1 MKNSLCSRKDRLVGA
16 LYGSFIGDALCL
28 ASHWIY
34 DPAEI
39 EARFGKITD
48 YADPSSNPYHFERK
62 RGEFTHYGD
71 QAFCLM
77 QSINHVE
84 GFSIETFR
92 AEWRAMW
99 PGYNGYIDGATKSTL
114 RNGHSDSHDLA
125 GASRIAPLV
134 VGLHDEDE
142 ESLLQAVTEQ
152 TAMTHAHPEVIDT
165 ARFFALLT
173 RRLIDGNSW
182 EESLEAAVEAPY
194 PSLVPARWIAAA
206 REEADK
212 DPAEALHR
220 LGRAC
225 SFEEGLPASLYF
237 LLRNVASFPTALEE
251 NAMAGGDSAARGLL
265 IGMVLGA
272 LHGVGHIPE
281 HWIQDLQAHP
291 LIASWL
297 EFRGLHPEV

>member
-1 MKNSLCSRKDRLVGA
+1 MKNDLCSRRDRLVGA

-28 ASHWIY
+28 APHWIY

-39 EARFGKITD
+39 EAKFGKITD
-48 YADPSSNPYHFERK
+48 YADPSVNPYHFERR

-71 QAFCLM
+71 QTFCLM
-77 QSINHVE
+77 QSINHAD
-84 GFSIETFR
+84 GFSIDTFR
-92 AEWRAMW
+92 AEWKAMW
-99 PGYNGYIDGATKSTL
+99 PGYTGYIDGATKSTL
-114 RNGHSDSHDLA
+114 QNGRSDSHDLA

-134 VGLHDEDE
+134 VGLSDE
-142 ESLLQAVTEQ
+142 EEETLLQAVTEQ
-152 TAMTHAHPEVIDT
+152 TAMTHAHPEVIDA

-173 RRLIDGNSW
+173 RRIIDGHSW
-182 EESLEAAVEAPY
+182 EEALAAAMDAPY
-194 PSLVPARWIAAA
+194 PSLVPAKWVALA
-206 REEADK
+206 REQSGK
-212 DPAEALHR
+212 PPAEALDQ

-225 SFEEGLPASLYF
+225 SLQDGLPASLYF
-237 LLRNVASFPTALEE
+237 LEREANSFSNAMEE
-251 NAMAGGDSAARGLL
+251 NAMAGGDSASRGML